1 MIYVTHDQ
9 VEAMTMGDRIVVM
22 RDGLI
27 QQIGTPLGL
36 YNQPVNR
43 FVAGFIGSPPMNIV
57 NARVVTSGGQMVID
71 EGDFQIQIDGDM
83 ADSLRSHVD
92 KDVLFG
98 IRPEDLLYD
107 ESPAARNNIKAR
119 VEVVE
124 PLGAEIH
131 LYVSTAKNQIIARV
145 PPRHDFQVGEEV
157 NLHPDVT
164 KLHVFDMESEAA
176 VAQPTGART

>member
-1 MIYVTHDQ
+1 M
-9 VEAMTMGDRIVVM
+9 EES
-22 RDGLI
+22 
-27 QQIGTPLGL
+27 
-36 YNQPVNR
+36 N
-43 FVAGFIGSPPMNIV
+43 
-57 NARVVTSGGQMVID
+57 GQLVID
-71 EGDFQIQIDGDM
+71 EGDFQIQLEGEM
-83 ADSLRSHVD
+83 ADALRSHAG

-107 ESPAARNNIKAR
+107 EAAAPKNNIKAR

-131 LYVSTAKNQIIARV
+131 LYVSTSQNQIIARV

-176 VAQPTGART
+176 VAQPSGTRV

>member
-1 MIYVTHDQ
+1 
-9 VEAMTMGDRIVVM
+9 MGDRIVVM

-57 NARVVTSGGQMVID
+57 NAQVTESDGHLIVD
-71 EGDFQIQIDGDM
+71 EGDFQIRLDGEM
-83 ADSLRSHVD
+83 ADTLRSHVG

-98 IRPEDLLYD
+98 IRPEDLVFD
-107 ESPAARNNIKAR
+107 EAPAAQNNIKAR
-119 VEVVE
+119 VEVIE

-131 LYVSTAKNQIIARV
+131 LYVSTSKNQLIARV
-145 PPRHDFQVGEEV
+145 PPRLDFQVGEEV
-157 NLHPDVT
+157 NLHPDVN

-176 VAQPTGART
+176 VAQPSGVRT